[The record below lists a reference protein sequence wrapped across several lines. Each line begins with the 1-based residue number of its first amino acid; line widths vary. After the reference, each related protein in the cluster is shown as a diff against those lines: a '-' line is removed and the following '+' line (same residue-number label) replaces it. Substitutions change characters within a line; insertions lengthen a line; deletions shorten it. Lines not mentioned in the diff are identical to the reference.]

1 MKYNLIQK
9 QIDKILLFKNI
20 IVKKNIILNKK
31 TTKKYSKSNILSFIR
46 HKFL

>member
-20 IVKKNIILNKK
+20 IVKKNIIVGEETRRKD
-31 TTKKYSKSNILSFIR
+31 SKDKIVC
-46 HKFL
+46 